1 METPVFTPDER
12 DYLRSSLLEF
22 ARNDHR
28 ITGAA
33 ITGSAAAAR
42 EDEWSDVDL
51 AFGVAATDDLP
62 NVLADWTAHMYD
74 HYDALH
80 HLDVIAGA
88 WTYRVFILANTL
100 QVDLA
105 FVVETEF
112 RALGPTFGLVFGKV
126 KEPRHA
132 SPPQGV
138 AIMGMAW
145 LYALHAR
152 SCIARRKLWQAEYMI
167 SGVRDNALALAC
179 LRHGLPAAQG
189 RGMDLLPTGVASQFE
204 ASLVGRLDI
213 TELSRAFK
221 AVIQGLLREIRDT
234 DTELAG
240 RLEATLIA
248 LTETPAEPR

>member
-1 METPVFTPDER
+1 MFTLEDR
-12 DYLRSSLLEF
+12 ARLRSGLLEF
-22 ARNDHR
+22 ARSDGR

-33 ITGSAAAAR
+33 VTGSAADLR

-51 AFGVAATDDLP
+51 AFGVAAAGDLP
-62 NVLADWTAHMYD
+62 GVLADWTAHMYD
-74 HYDALH
+74 QHHALH

-88 WTYRVFILANTL
+88 WTYRVFLLADTL

-112 RALGPTFGLVFGKV
+112 RALAPSFRLVFGKAN
-126 KEPRHA
+126 EPRHA
-132 SPPQGV
+132 SPPQAA

-179 LRHGLPAAQG
+179 VRDGLPAAQG
-189 RGMDLLPTGVASQFE
+189 RGMDLLPTGVAARFE
-204 ASLVGRLDI
+204 DSLVRQLSAA
-213 TELSRAFK
+213 ELTRAFQ
-221 AVIQGLLREIRDT
+221 AVIQELIREIRSADA
-234 DTELAG
+234 ELAG
-240 RLEATLIA
+240 RLEAV
-248 LTETPAEPR
+248 LTRLAEAPAEQV

>member
-1 METPVFTPDER
+1 MFTPEDR
-12 DYLRSSLLEF
+12 ARVRSNLLEF
-22 ARNDHR
+22 AGNDTR

-33 ITGSAAAAR
+33 VTGSAAEAR

-51 AFGVAATDDLP
+51 AFGVAAAADLP
-62 NVLADWTAHMYD
+62 SVLADWTAHMYD
-74 HYDALH
+74 RHHALH

-88 WTYRVFILANTL
+88 WTYRVFLLANTL

-105 FVVETEF
+105 FVVETDF
-112 RALGPTFGLVFGKV
+112 RGLAPTFRLILGKAN
-126 KEPRHA
+126 EPRHP
-132 SPPQGV
+132 SPPQAA

-179 LRHGLPAAQG
+179 VRHGLPATQG
-189 RGMDLLPTGVASQFE
+189 RGMDLLPTGVAAQFE
-204 ASLVGRLDI
+204 DALVRQLNT

-221 AVIQGLLREIRDT
+221 AAIQGLLRELRTADA
-234 DTELAG
+234 ELAG
-240 RLEATLIA
+240 RLEAGLIQ
-248 LTETPAEPR
+248 LTETPAEPG